1 MVSSTFTAGLK
12 ERLDRLSLFDTHNVF
27 IVLFVLNL
35 LQYIDRG
42 IIPGSTNQFSALVV
56 SSLRTDSPD
65 VYIGLLQSSFIIGFA
80 TASLIFARLVHYY
93 SPFFLALVGMSIWC
107 VAVLASGIAV
117 ALDSYVLLILARCLS
132 GVGESSLQCS
142 IPPWIESKAGP
153 GSKGSWLGL
162 FYSAIPVGTA
172 FGYTYSSLMSEC
184 CGAKYAFILEAFL
197 MAPFLLFLALSTV
210 RYPDIASSAVDGN
223 INTNTHININS
234 SGGEDEGSL
243 NTHAV
248 APMSLSANDSVS
260 SSSSLDP
267 HFAAPT
273 LAEEVVLVFSSPVFV
288 CIVLGYAAQTGSL
301 IGLGTFGS
309 PILQGI
315 GYFDSQTEA
324 STIFGILVS
333 VSGVIGSLGGGFILD
348 ARAKKA
354 TSAYLSAQ
362 AQVRGEESSGTDHSD
377 ADKAAIG
384 ALYLVQAC
392 GLIFSCSVCGAI
404 ALWSVFLIRDEV
416 LFLLITALGCT
427 FVFLTTPCI
436 NLAVM
441 QSVPLQSRSFAIA
454 VCNLLIHALGDVPS
468 PVLAG
473 LLKDKLAPDCA
484 GVDAASDQCR
494 ADSQGLRWVFFLIT
508 LWLVWTVLFNGLAF
522 CLAVGGVRRMV
533 DVDSRILY
541 STLSTSSSH
550 NEVLNEPLLPPD
562 LLLEA
567 ENEKPA
573 EGEEQTF
580 SL

>member
-1 MVSSTFTAGLK
+1 MK
-12 ERLDRLSLFDTHNVF
+12 ERLGRLSLLDTHNVF
-27 IVLFVLNL
+27 VVLFVLNL

-56 SSLRTDSPD
+56 LSLGTDSPD

-93 SPFFLALVGMSIWC
+93 SPFYLALVGMSIWC

-197 MAPFLLFLALSTV
+197 MAPFLLFLALAAV
-210 RYPDIASSAVDGN
+210 RYPDIASSAAADGN
-223 INTNTHININS
+223 IKTSISINS
-234 SGGEDEGSL
+234 SGGDEGSL

-248 APMSLSANDSVS
+248 APMSLSASDSISSSS

-273 LAEEVVLVFSSPVFV
+273 LTEEVVLVFSSPVYV

-333 VSGVIGSLGGGFILD
+333 VSGVIGSLGGGIILD

-354 TSAYLSAQ
+354 TSAYLTAQ
-362 AQVRGEESSGTDHSD
+362 ALVRGEESSETDHSD

-392 GLIFSCSVCGAI
+392 GLIFGCSVCGAI

-441 QSVPLQSRSFAIA
+441 QAVPLQSRSFAIA

-473 LLKDKLAPDCA
+473 LLKDRLAPDCA

-533 DVDSRILY
+533 DVDSRIIY
-541 STLSTSSSH
+541 ATLSMSSSH
-550 NEVLNEPLLPPD
+550 NEVLNEPLLPKE
-562 LLLEA
+562 LFLEEA
-567 ENEKPA
+567 PPA
-573 EGEEQTF
+573 EEGGSEQPTF